1 MGPRNRCSGV
11 TEALLR
17 LQERSGRLQ
26 DGSKSAPAGLK
37 TASRAL
43 REAPGRLQE
52 RCGRPQDGPE
62 SAPAGSRRP
71 KSVPRGSKTAP
82 RAVREASRRLKSAP
96 GGYKTAPRALQ
107 EAQDG
112 PESALGGF
120 KTTHT
125 SVQASQSKSFL
136 KSTFAPSRSCSVQ
149 RASSSLLEQ
158 FRASSNQLSVT
169 QSERSEKRSKKQ
181 FGSTQLE
188 STSLKS
194 AGSVH
199 SMHGFTLVYIYIYTR
214 RSVGG

>member
-1 MGPRNRCSGV
+1 MRPRHRCSGP
-11 TEALLR
+11 TSAPGGFETAQERSGRPQDGSESAPAGLKTAPK
-17 LQERSGRLQ
+17 ERSGRLQ
-26 DGSKSAPAGLK
+26 DGSKSAPEGLK
-37 TASRAL
+37 TASTAL
-43 REAPGRLQE
+43 RQAR
-52 RCGRPQDGPE
+52 DGFK
-62 SAPAGSRRP
+62 SALG
-71 KSVPRGSKTAP
+71 GFKTAS
-82 RAVREASRRLKSAP
+82 RAF
-96 GGYKTAPRALQ
+96 Q

-112 PESALGGF
+112 PKSALGGF

-199 SMHGFTLVYIYIYTR
+199 SMHGFTLVYVYMYIDLLVR
-214 RSVGG
+214 RRTNHRVLSS